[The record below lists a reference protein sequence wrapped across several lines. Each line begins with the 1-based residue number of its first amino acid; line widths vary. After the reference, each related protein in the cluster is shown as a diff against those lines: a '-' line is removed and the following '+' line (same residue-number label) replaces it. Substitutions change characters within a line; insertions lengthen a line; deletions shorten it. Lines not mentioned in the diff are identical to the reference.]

1 MNCGCSKHLGCFM
14 KEDKVETGVIAPC
27 TGDFTVYVEYNGQM
41 YEETHSFLIGNS
53 IFIPNDYNEDA
64 EICFK
69 VQLPLVCRGDGNHFI
84 TSDDGACSFCFTSII
99 KGC

>member
-1 MNCGCSKHLGCFM
+1 MVCGCSKNLGCFI
-14 KEDKVETGVIAPC
+14 KNDKVSTGINAPC
-27 TGDFTVYVEYNGQM
+27 TGDYTVYLEYNGQV
-41 YEETHSFLIGNS
+41 YQETHNFLIGNL
-53 IFIPNDYNEDA
+53 IFISNDYNEDA

-69 VQLPLVCRGDGNHFI
+69 VELPVACQVDGNHFI